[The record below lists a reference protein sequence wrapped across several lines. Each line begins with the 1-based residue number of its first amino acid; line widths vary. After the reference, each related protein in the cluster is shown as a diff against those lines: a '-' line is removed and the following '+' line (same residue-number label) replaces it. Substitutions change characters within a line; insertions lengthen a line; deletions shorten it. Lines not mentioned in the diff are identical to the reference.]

1 MTTNTTASNPAAR
14 QDPRQVV
21 NTLKKTVNW
30 NDPGIASGV
39 AFFNALPQG
48 AFILDV
54 VVEIVTAFNGTSP
67 VLTIGTN
74 STSFNNIVASGDV
87 AVGAAAATRV
97 NRGLGRAI
105 AALADMVVYAKL
117 AVSGSP
123 SAGQAVI
130 VITYEGGW
138 PN

>member
-14 QDPRQVV
+14 QDPRQVT
-21 NTLKKTVNW
+21 NTLKKTINW
-30 NDPGIASGV
+30 SDPGIATGV

-48 AFILDV
+48 AFITGV
-54 VVEIVTAFNGTSP
+54 WVEVITAFNGTGPALS
-67 VLTIGTN
+67 IGTN
-74 STSFNNIVASGDV
+74 STAFDNIVAAGDV
-87 AVGAAAATRV
+87 DEATVGV
-97 NRGLGRAI
+97 YQVLKGLGRSI

-130 VITYEGGW
+130 VIQYEGGW